1 MSEFQSSEMWISRE
15 LIEEKLPIE
24 HCSLEDFREICKD
37 QKWSVKS
44 YRLGL
49 EGILNS
55 FGIEIDRRKNHIK
68 ALVNFLNTKPDK
80 ATPKTLG
87 RDIGG
92 KKRKREDTSMVISS
106 DEEEGS
112 HHLKWTLR
120 RRLLCPWTK
129 IPKFWSSNDF
139 YVSQKRRTKVP
150 NFLSI

>member
-106 DEEEGS
+106 DEEEGFAPS
-112 HHLKWTLR
+112 RMDISASTVMSLDEDPEILELK
-120 RRLLCPWTK
+120 RLLCESEKENKGT
-129 IPKFWSSNDF
+129 
-139 YVSQKRRTKVP
+139 
-150 NFLSI
+150 